1 MEERRTTLR
10 VPFIAHGEIT
20 EPGANTSIGVRIS
33 DISKDGC
40 YVDLR
45 SALPVGAAI
54 RIKIRTATDICEAD
68 AIVSY
73 THPHLGMGLIFTN
86 ISLESQA
93 VLQKW
98 ITFAAQEPGQAC

>member
-1 MEERRTTLR
+1 
-10 VPFIAHGEIT
+10 VPFVAQAEIT
-20 EPGANTSIGVRIS
+20 ESGANTSIAVRIS
-33 DISKDGC
+33 DISKDGR

-45 SALPVGAAI
+45 SALPVGAAV
-54 RIKIRTATDICEAD
+54 RIKIRTATEICEAD

-86 ISLESQA
+86 VGPESQA

-98 ITFAAQEPGQAC
+98 IAFATLEPGQAC

>member
-1 MEERRTTLR
+1 MHNERRTTLR
-10 VPFIAHGEIT
+10 VPFVAYAEIT
-20 EPGANTSIGVRIS
+20 ETGTDVSIGARVS

-45 SALPVGAAI
+45 SALPQGTSVYI
-54 RIKIRTATDICEAD
+54 RIKTATEIFEAL

-73 THPHLGMGLIFTN
+73 KHPHLGMGLIFSEVN
-86 ISLESQA
+86 SESQA

-98 ITFAAQEPGQAC
+98 IASATQKQ